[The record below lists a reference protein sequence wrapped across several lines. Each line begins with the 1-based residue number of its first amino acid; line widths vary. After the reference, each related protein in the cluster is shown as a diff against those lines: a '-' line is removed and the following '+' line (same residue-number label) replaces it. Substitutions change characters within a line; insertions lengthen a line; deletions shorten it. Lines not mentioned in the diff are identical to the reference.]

1 MLMPCLRA
9 AVCVLLCSLCAA
21 PSALAD
27 DGAKSVSHEGRV
39 NSVRVARGPSTLFPP
54 FFDIRH
60 ASARGTPT
68 EQRGPAL
75 PQLDLPVRLSSNAA
89 SVSHDLGSVRAPG
102 TFNLIR
108 RTLLSPISMN
118 STIAEPSLAG
128 QGRAILETYNTYAAI
143 SSDNGQ
149 TRSYIDPDNTFPLTP
164 IEFSNGVCCDQR
176 VAQDPTR
183 DLVFWYMQYRQTV
196 GGVNG
201 VRLAMAQGSSDLA
214 TNTWTYWN
222 FVPASFGLTGVWIDF
237 PHLQVSANFLY
248 FTSNLFRTSDNS
260 FYGSVIVRVS
270 LDELAASAP
279 INFRYLVSGRGSVM
293 IIPGYGAIGSRPGT
307 NFMNFAN
314 VLTSNSIE
322 VTAWPE
328 NSNDLNH
335 RTITGLSTTQLT
347 GFSCVAPTGDDPCL
361 RANSR
366 MQSGW
371 LTDTEVGLAWHSAAV
386 GARTKPFTRVLVLSR
401 TNLTVITE
409 LDIWSNDVAWL
420 YPAFAVN
427 ARGHVAGTINL
438 LGGTVHNSLISVIR
452 DDYTP
457 DIATNGW
464 EGYTIWSGDD
474 SLDTWGDY
482 NGAMAHER
490 YSNTWLGMG
499 HSKSFGFANP
509 VSFWVGRE
517 RDVQLPLTV
526 TRSGSAAS
534 SGMVQSDLGGVDC
547 GSQCST
553 NLLVGTVVTLTASV
567 PPNVGFAGWSGSC
580 SGTGPCQL
588 DMASAATVNA
598 EFVALP
604 PLLVDGFE

>member
-1 MLMPCLRA
+1 MN
-9 AVCVLLCSLCAA
+9 
-21 PSALAD
+21 SA
-27 DGAKSVSHEGRV
+27 H
-39 NSVRVARGPSTLFPP
+39 VAHGPSSLFPP
-54 FFDIRH
+54 FFDVRESPERESIK
-60 ASARGTPT
+60 
-68 EQRGPAL
+68 EQSGPSL
-75 PQLDLPVRLSSNAA
+75 PQLDLPIRHSGNAPSS
-89 SVSHDLGSVRAPG
+89 SHDLGGVRAPG

-143 SSDNGQ
+143 TSDNGQ

-164 IEFSNGVCCDQR
+164 VEFSNGVCCDQR

-183 DLVFWYMQYRQTV
+183 DLVFWYMQYRQTF
-196 GGVNG
+196 GGING
-201 VRLAMAQGSSDLA
+201 VRLAMAQGSAGLE
-214 TNTWTYWN
+214 TNTWSYWN
-222 FVPASFGLTGVWIDF
+222 FVPSQFGLTDVWIDF
-237 PHLQVSANFLY
+237 PHLQVGANFLY
-248 FTSNLFRTSDNS
+248 FTSNLFRISDDT
-260 FYGSVIVRVS
+260 FYGSVIVRIS
-270 LDELAASAP
+270 LDELAASGP

-293 IIPGYGAIGSRPGT
+293 IIPGYGSIGSRPGT

-328 NSNDLNH
+328 GSNDLNH

-347 GFSCVAPTGDDPCL
+347 GFTCLAPNGSNPCA
-361 RANSR
+361 RSNAR

-371 LTDTEVGLAWHSAAV
+371 LTDTEIGLAWHSAAV
-386 GARTKPFTRVLVLSR
+386 GGRTKPFTRVLVLNR
-401 TNLTVITE
+401 TNLTVLSE
-409 LDIWSNDVAWL
+409 LDIWSNDIAWL

-457 DIATNGW
+457 DIAANGW
-464 EGYTIWSGDD
+464 EGYTIWTGDD
-474 SLDTWGDY
+474 SLNSWGDY

-499 HSKSFGFANP
+499 HSKSFGLANP

-517 RDVQLPLTV
+517 RDVLLPLTV
-526 TRSGSAAS
+526 TRSGNAAS
-534 SGMVQSDLGGVDC
+534 LGTVQTDFGGIVC

-553 NLLVGTVVTLTASV
+553 NVLVGTVVTLSV
-567 PPNVGFAGWSGSC
+567 SAPADVGFAGWSGGC
-580 SGTGPCQL
+580 TGTNACQL
-588 DMASAATVNA
+588 DMASSATVNA
-598 EFVALP
+598 EFVMLP